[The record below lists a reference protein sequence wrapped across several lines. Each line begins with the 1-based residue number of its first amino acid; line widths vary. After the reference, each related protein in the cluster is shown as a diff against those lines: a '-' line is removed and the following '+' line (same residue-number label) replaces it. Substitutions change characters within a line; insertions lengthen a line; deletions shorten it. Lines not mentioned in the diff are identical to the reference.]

1 MLLSQVPCF
10 SLKIM
15 IHLFLRGLKMKE
27 SDFSGQE
34 RNHLQ
39 LKKIGQKI
47 NRVRLM
53 QNRVKT
59 LERNSDVRRKIS
71 LGGLIIK
78 SGLDEETASV
88 ILGLL
93 DEAQE
98 RLLEDTSL
106 RSYWHMRGARLFEQ
120 DEKNG

>member
-1 MLLSQVPCF
+1 
-10 SLKIM
+10 
-15 IHLFLRGLKMKE
+15 
-27 SDFSGQE
+27 
-34 RNHLQ
+34 
-39 LKKIGQKI
+39 
-47 NRVRLM
+47 M